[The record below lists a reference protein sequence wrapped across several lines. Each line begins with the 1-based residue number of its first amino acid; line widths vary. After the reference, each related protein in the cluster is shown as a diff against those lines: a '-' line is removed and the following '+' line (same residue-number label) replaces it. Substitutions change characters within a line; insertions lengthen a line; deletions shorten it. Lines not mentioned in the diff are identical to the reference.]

1 MSSLIYKK
9 LSDIQEELKAP
20 KNQFNSFGKYNYRS
34 CEDIV
39 EASKPICK
47 KHGTVL
53 LVSDTVKEVGARV
66 YVQAL
71 ATLTCIEDDSMV
83 SVTGW
88 AREAENRKGMDDSQI
103 TGATSSYAR
112 KYALNG
118 LFAIDDT
125 KDADTMK
132 PEKEDLDKKKDHTW
146 EAGYKKEG
154 VKVDASIEVFS
165 IAIRALT
172 TKESAHKWKKENQSA
187 IDSLGADKG
196 KVMTEYLNKV
206 KELK

>member
-1 MSSLIYKK
+1 MSEIYKK
-9 LSDIQEELKAP
+9 LSSIQEELKAP
-20 KNQFNSFGKYNYRS
+20 KDQFNSFGKYNYRS

-39 EASKPICK
+39 EASKPVCK

-53 LVSDTVKEVGARV
+53 LVSDMVKEVGGRV

-71 ATLTCIEDDSMV
+71 ATLTCIEDNSMV

-88 AREAENRKGMDDSQI
+88 AREAETRKGMDDSQI

-132 PEKEDLDKKKDHTW
+132 PQATDEKPQAKQAQSETINNDSNL
-146 EAGYKKEG
+146 
-154 VKVDASIEVFS
+154 EVFY
-165 IAIRALT
+165 IAIDALT
-172 TKESAHKWKKENQSA
+172 SKESGHKWKRDNEEA
-187 IDSLGADKG
+187 INSLGADKG
-196 KVMTEYLNKV
+196 KVMTKYLNKI